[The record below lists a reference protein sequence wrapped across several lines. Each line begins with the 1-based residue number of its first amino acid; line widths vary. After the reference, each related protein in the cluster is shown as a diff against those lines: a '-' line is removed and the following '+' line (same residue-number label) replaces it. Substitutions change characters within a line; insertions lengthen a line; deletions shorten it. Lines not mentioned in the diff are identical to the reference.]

1 MQDKNEKMDNITVK
15 LAHILT
21 VIVDAINSK
30 NNTDLFLVEWEST
43 GSGFNLLCHS
53 KENKKYD
60 NTQLSNFAVSGYTTS
75 SGRHVYK
82 LFPERNNI
90 APG

>member
-60 NTQLSNFAVSGYTTS
+60 VTKLSNFTVSGYTTN

-82 LFPERNNI
+82 LFPDTRTDE
-90 APG
+90 PG